1 MISRRTIFAA
11 LAAAL
16 ALGGAVETADAARL
30 QGFGAAPGA
39 QRAMQMRPAQR
50 AAFRPQPAFR
60 PLPAPRPAAGF
71 QHVQANVG
79 CGAAIAHV
87 ESQTGGTVISADLIT
102 GGGQA
107 RCRLVVLIPSS
118 NRNRPPKPQVMIVPA
133 G

>member
-16 ALGGAVETADAARL
+16 ALGGAVVTADAARL
-30 QGFGAAPGA
+30 QGFGAAPGLP
-39 QRAMQMRPAQR
+39 RTMQMRPAP
-50 AAFRPQPAFR
+50 AFRPQAAPQLQVA
-60 PLPAPRPAAGF
+60 PQMAPRPAPGY
-71 QHVQANVG
+71 QPTNVG
-79 CGAAIAHV
+79 CGAAIAQV